1 MRCFSSH
8 PKVHQRHSAR
18 AGWFRGCTTGEVTG
32 LVSLTNV
39 LLGETRRV
47 LRWRPQRHAHSRAM
61 LPCYRVI
68 ACYATAVVLERA
80 HAEGCSQL
88 RRLVTGKV
96 NVLQTVS
103 ARHVSARHAL
113 ALRASARARAC
124 CHQHYAP
131 APDAASRSRAARC
144 RTRCSAATSCA
155 VCMCALCQ
163 RCGTPAR
170 CARRGGGA
178 ARGVDT
184 AAPAARERARN
195 RPRDGGER
203 RSEQG
208 LGSTRVRST
217 VFHTLSSTPH
227 SLPPKVSRRD
237 LPSMRRWPRADSR
250 VTPSVRARQS
260 PRDPSFNSRSRVIP
274 APSAALT
281 LPPRRAARR
290 RRPPSPPSSS
300 ERSSRARSHSPHRRP
315 PHPLS

>member
-155 VCMCALCQ
+155 VCICALCQ
-163 RCGTPAR
+163 RAERPRGALDVVAAQHVAWTRLRPRRPLASAR
-170 CARRGGGA
+170 TIARE
-178 ARGVDT
+178 T
-184 AAPAARERARN
+184 AAS
-195 RPRDGGER
+195 GE
-203 RSEQG
+203 
-208 LGSTRVRST
+208 
-217 VFHTLSSTPH
+217 
-227 SLPPKVSRRD
+227 
-237 LPSMRRWPRADSR
+237 ASR
-250 VTPSVRARQS
+250 VSA
-260 PRDPSFNSRSRVIP
+260 PRKFGQPFS
-274 APSAALT
+274 T
-281 LPPRRAARR
+281 L
-290 RRPPSPPSSS
+290 
-300 ERSSRARSHSPHRRP
+300 
-315 PHPLS
+315 